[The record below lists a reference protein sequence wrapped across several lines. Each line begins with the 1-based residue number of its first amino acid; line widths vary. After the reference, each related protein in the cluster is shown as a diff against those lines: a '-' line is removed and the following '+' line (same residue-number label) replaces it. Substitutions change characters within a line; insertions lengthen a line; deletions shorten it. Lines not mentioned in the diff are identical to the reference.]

1 MSQADYNPL
10 PVSPA
15 VDHSGEN
22 EKYHVFVNLALVL
35 AAITGVELVLVYL
48 PFNKAFIFTVLVS
61 LSMFKF
67 VAVIAWFMHLI
78 YDKLML
84 TLAFGTGLVIAAGT
98 YTALLF
104 LFSTDYVAPHEI
116 PGIIPPG
123 M

>member
-1 MSQADYNPL
+1 MSEADYHPL
-10 PVSPA
+10 PVSPDT
-15 VDHSGEN
+15 DHSGEN

-48 PFNKAFIFTVLVS
+48 PFNTTFIFTVLIC
-61 LSMFKF
+61 LSAFKF

-78 YDKLML
+78 YDKLLL

-104 LFSTDYVAPHEI
+104 LFSRSYVAPPEI
-116 PGIIPPG
+116 PG